1 MNDPRRPVLAH
12 VIESLA
18 SRRDA
23 FAAIMAGGSA
33 ASLAVLGNRESEAK
47 KRRKKKTCKAP
58 KRKCGQKCVSLVSS
72 KHCGGCSTRCTQGTS
87 CLEGV
92 CCAGGSVNCRGNCR
106 VDCPPPV
113 ANRPFPQRLTYGASK
128 PNLWTQD
135 QLDNHVR
142 AAYASWKS
150 RYLIEAGRDG
160 NGNRLCRVA
169 LGKPGSDGHKATVSE
184 GQGYGMV
191 IVATMAGHDPEAQ
204 EVFDGLWRFSRAH
217 PSVVDSRLMDWNV
230 PGKDGNDSAFDGD
243 CDMAYGLL
251 LATAQFG
258 SGGSF
263 DYRAELD
270 RTLAGILASTI
281 GPASRLPM
289 LGDWVDANG
298 GAYNQYTPRTSDF
311 MPGHFRAFGRATG
324 NGVWASALAACQDVV
339 TMLQTNFSA
348 TTGLLPDFVQ
358 PQSPGNPAPRP
369 ASPNFLEGAHD
380 GDYSYN
386 AGRDP
391 WRLGTDA
398 LINGDLTS
406 GVQAR
411 KISDWAKAAT
421 AGNPNGFRSGYRL
434 DGSTWNDTNYF
445 TTFFVAPLGVAAMTD
460 ARSQNWVN
468 AIYGAVFEKR
478 EDYFEDSVTLLCL
491 LVMTGNFWDPTR

>member
-1 MNDPRRPVLAH
+1 
-12 VIESLA
+12 
-18 SRRDA
+18 
-23 FAAIMAGGSA
+23 
-33 ASLAVLGNRESEAK
+33 
-47 KRRKKKTCKAP
+47 
-58 KRKCGQKCVSLVSS
+58 
-72 KHCGGCSTRCTQGTS
+72 
-87 CLEGV
+87 
-92 CCAGGSVNCRGNCR
+92 
-106 VDCPPPV
+106 V

-135 QLDNHVR
+135 ELDSHVR

-150 RYLIEAGRDG
+150 RYLVEAGRDG

-169 LGKPGSDGHKATVSE
+169 FGKPGTDGHKVTVSE

-217 PSVVDSRLMDWNV
+217 PSVVDSRLMDWKV

-258 SGGSF
+258 SGGSI
-263 DYRAELD
+263 DYGAELD

-298 GAYNQYTPRTSDF
+298 ARYNQDTPRTSDF

-324 NGVWASALAACQDVV
+324 DGVWESVIAACQDVV
-339 TMLQTNFSA
+339 TTLQTNFSP

-358 PQSPGNPAPRP
+358 EGPRP
-369 ASPNFLEGAHD
+369 ALPTFLEGPHD
-380 GDYSYN
+380 DSYHYN
-386 AGRDP
+386 AGRDL

-398 LINGDLTS
+398 LLNANATS
-406 GVQAR
+406 AAQAGQ
-411 KISDWAKAAT
+411 ISQWAKAVT
-421 AGNPNGFRSGYRL
+421 NGNPASFRSGYAL
-434 DGSTWNDTNYF
+434 NGTQLPNSNYF
-445 TTFFVAPLGVAAMTD
+445 TTFFVTPLGVAAMTD
-460 ARSQNWVN
+460 AGSQSWVN
-468 AIYGAVFEKR
+468 VFYR
-478 EDYFEDSVTLLCL
+478 SGV
-491 LVMTGNFWDPTR
+491 